1 MRRLSRVLVVVGL
14 SLVTTL
20 GVGCK
25 QALNER
31 CEQDSDCEDG
41 LQCRPE
47 GVSAEGGRCVNSSTV
62 VPDAATELDAGSS
75 DNDAGTDAGDDAG
88 GTDSGGADAPDDGPM
103 TSDATGSDASGDMSS
118 TPTDASAD

>member
-14 SLVTTL
+14 SLVATL

-25 QALNER
+25 QGLNER
-31 CEQDSDCEDG
+31 CEQDSDCSDG

-62 VPDAATELDAGSS
+62 VPDAATDFDAGSS
-75 DNDAGTDAGDDAG
+75 GSDAGTDGPDGAG
-88 GTDSGGADAPDDGPM
+88 GGDAGGADAPDDAPL
-103 TSDATGSDASGDMSS
+103 TSDATGSDAPGD
-118 TPTDASAD
+118 TPPTPADASAD